1 MILFVSGH
9 FHSSFSPLQV
19 LMSPRYT
26 VLPWDSRTQP
36 EYTLNYKV
44 GFSSNLLGTSGSSL
58 FTLVLLQVSGGG
70 RVYGYSL
77 KPDDLAT
84 VDSDGKVRSLC
95 SPQPYGLHC

>member
-1 MILFVSGH
+1 MILFVSVH
-9 FHSSFSPLQV
+9 FHSSFSSLQV

-44 GFSSNLLGTSGSSL
+44 GFFPSCLEQVDLLCSP
-58 FTLVLLQVSGGG
+58 QVSGGG

-84 VDSDGKVRSLC
+84 VDSDGKVRPL
-95 SPQPYGLHC
+95 YGL